1 MRPFFVF
8 GCALLLTSCDNGGGP
23 GPVAGGRYR
32 LILIDDQ
39 PLPKLVNTFGLAGT
53 QHRVAEGDLFFD
65 GSAAIQ
71 RTHYDQKATSSDPV
85 PTFSDSAH
93 SAFTLKG
100 PTLVVM
106 HEYGLTLVSDT
117 GYVEGTLLIVRQH
130 LKTNIGQRTASKFTL
145 KYERQ

>member
-1 MRPFFVF
+1 MRSFLVL
-8 GCALLLTSCDNGGGP
+8 GCALLLNSCDNGGGP
-23 GPVAGGRYR
+23 GPVTSGRYR

-39 PLPKLVNTFGLAGT
+39 PLPKLVNAFGLAGT

-71 RTHYDQKATSSDPV
+71 RTHYDQKATASDPV

-100 PTLVVM
+100 PTLVVT
-106 HEYGLTLVSDT
+106 HVYGLTLVPDT
-117 GYVEGTLLIVRQH
+117 GYVEGSLLIVRQN
-130 LKTNIGQRTASKFTL
+130 LKTNLGQRTTAKFTL
-145 KYERQ
+145 KYQRQ